1 MADVALPKTN
11 QTGTNE
17 WADVQDNDDRLL
29 GVINKDYDSPLAE
42 VVGMSIDSGSTRRD
56 SATVAT
62 EESTASTTWAD
73 LTTPGPSVTL
83 TIPSNGLVLVAVTAQ
98 LLITGGVVAH
108 IGVHAATDY
117 SLAND
122 TEDATSGSVGTGE
135 ILISTS
141 RSTYNTNAFH
151 ALTILPATAGSRTY
165 TMKYKSSGAGTLTAQ
180 NRKLWVVALGGF

>member
-98 LLITGGVVAH
+98 LLITGGSNAH